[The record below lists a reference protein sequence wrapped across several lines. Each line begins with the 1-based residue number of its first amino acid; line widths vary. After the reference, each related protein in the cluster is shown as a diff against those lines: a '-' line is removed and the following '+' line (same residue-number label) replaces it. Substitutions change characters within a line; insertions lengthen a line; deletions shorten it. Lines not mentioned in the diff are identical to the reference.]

1 MALRIVA
8 LDDYQGLTGALL
20 AGAPHGS
27 AALDDAEL
35 VVLRE
40 HLTGDALAG
49 ALAGAAVVI
58 AMRERTRFDAAL
70 LDALPGLALIV
81 TTGMKNAAIDLD
93 AAAARGVTVCGTGG
107 PRTANTA
114 ELTWALILAVRRHL
128 VVQDASVRAGG
139 WQTHVGGDLLG
150 TRLGLIGLGRIG
162 HQVAKVGQA
171 FGMDVAAWS
180 QNLDPAVAA
189 AAGVTAVTKAELFET
204 SDVVSVHVVLS
215 DRSRGLIGEPELR
228 AMPPGAILVNTSRGP
243 IVDHDALVRA
253 LTEGWIAGAG
263 LDVYDT
269 EPLPPGDP
277 LRDAPNTVLS
287 PHVGFV
293 TERTM
298 THWYGE
304 LAQDI
309 AAWRAGEPVRVLTPD
324 R

>member
-8 LDDYQGLTGALL
+8 LDDYQGLAGTLL
-20 AGAPHGS
+20 ADAPHGS
-27 AALDDAEL
+27 AALADAEL

-70 LDALPGLALIV
+70 LDALPDLRLIV
-81 TTGMKNAAIDLD
+81 TTGMRNAAIDLD

-128 VVQDASVRAGG
+128 VAEDASVRAGG
-139 WQTHVGGDLLG
+139 WQTHVGSDLLG
-150 TRLGLIGLGRIG
+150 TRLGLVGLGRIG
-162 HQVAKVGQA
+162 HQVARVGQA

-204 SDVVSVHVVLS
+204 ADVVSVHVVLS
-215 DRSRGLIGEPELR
+215 DRSRGLIGAPELR

-293 TERTM
+293 TARTM

-304 LAQDI
+304 LAEDI
-309 AAWRAGEPVRVLTPD
+309 AAWRSGEPVRVLTGH